1 MSNRF
6 YDAGPSASGQK
17 VMLATTAYDSPDAS
31 YTFSIA
37 RSREAL
43 SAAGIQSA
51 YYLLQGNC
59 HVDDARNAV
68 VRDFIDSDCTDLV
81 FLDADVS
88 WEPDTL
94 VELCNINRDLVGG
107 VYPYRRES
115 DEETMPVRHLSEIKV
130 DGDLI
135 EVEGLPT
142 GFMKI
147 KREVIETMAKTAKH
161 FLKDDGKPHPVL
173 FERDYFGVGRRGGDI
188 RFCMVWREMGGKV
201 WAAPELRLGHAGKM
215 VLKDSLGASLR
226 RQSGTSLLWMVEKI
240 RAKEDKLETYIE
252 AFKAFGN
259 KWAASSD
266 VLQLASG
273 LARSAELPILEIGTG
288 LSTVVMA
295 AASSQRVWAIEHE
308 PKYAEA
314 LESMVALGGVN
325 NVTLVTAEL
334 KNTPRPTSSGP
345 QVYLHQDRWYDLADD
360 MAALP
365 QEFGLAFVDGPPR
378 IGSDRM
384 RFFDV
389 FGDRCK
395 VILCDD
401 ADDSAYGPKL
411 RAWAAS
417 RGREIQTDGRAAV
430 ILPG

>member
-68 VRDFIDSDCTDLV
+68 VRDFLDSDCAELI

-94 VELCNINRDLVGG
+94 VELCRIDRDLVGG
-107 VYPYRRES
+107 IYPYRRES
-115 DEETMPVRHLSEIKV
+115 DEETMPVRHLQEIKV
-130 DGDLI
+130 DGDLV

-147 KREVIETMAKTAKH
+147 KRHVIETMAATAKH
-161 FLKDDGKPHPVL
+161 FLKDAGKPHPVL
-173 FERDYFGVGRRGGDI
+173 FERDYFGGGRRGGDI

-201 WAAPELRLGHAGKM
+201 FAAPELRLGHCGHV

-226 RQSGTSLLWMVEKI
+226 RQNKTSLLWMVQQI
-240 RAKEDKLETYIE
+240 RNRATTLETYIE
-252 AFKAFGN
+252 AFKAMGN
-259 KWAASSD
+259 KWGAPADILQMAA
-266 VLQLASG
+266 G
-273 LARSAELPILEIGTG
+273 LARASDLPILEMGSG
-288 LSTVVMA
+288 LSTIVMA
-295 AASSQRVWAIEHE
+295 AASDQQVWAVEHDA
-308 PKYAEA
+308 KYAEET
-314 LESMVALGGVN
+314 ESMAVVAGVGN
-325 NVTLVTAEL
+325 IALVTAKL
-334 KNTPRPTSSGP
+334 KDN
-345 QVYLHQDRWYDLADD
+345 WYDLDAD
-360 MAALP
+360 MASLP
-365 QEFGLAFVDGPPR
+365 AQFGVGFVDGPPR
-378 IGSDRM
+378 YLGCDRM
-384 RFFDV
+384 KFFEV

-401 ADDSAYGPKL
+401 ANGSGRIAELK
-411 RAWAAS
+411 AWAAS
-417 RGREIQTDGRAAV
+417 RGREIKFDGRAAV
-430 ILPG
+430 ILPGAKANGD

>member
-1 MSNRF
+1 MSYRY
-6 YDAGPSASGQK
+6 YDAGPSATGQK
-17 VMLATTAYDSPDAS
+17 VLLATTAYDSPDAS

-43 SAAGIQSA
+43 SAAGIQSG

-68 VRDFIDSDCTDLV
+68 VRDFLESDCTELV

-88 WEPDTL
+88 WEPDAL
-94 VELCNINRDLVGG
+94 VQLCQIDKDLVGG
-107 VYPYRRES
+107 IYPYRRES
-115 DEETMPVRHLSEIKV
+115 DEETMPVRHLPEIKV

-147 KREVIETMAKTAKH
+147 KRHVLETMAATAKH

-173 FERDYFGVGRRGGDI
+173 FERDYFGGGRRGGDI

-201 WAAPELRLGHAGKM
+201 FAAPELRLGHCGKM

-226 RQSGTSLLWMVEKI
+226 RQNKTSLRWMVEKI
-240 RAKEDKLETYIE
+240 KSREDTLETYAE
-252 AFKAFGN
+252 AFRAFGN
-259 KWAASSD
+259 KWAASAD
-266 VLQLASG
+266 VLQLAAN
-273 LARSAELPILEIGTG
+273 LARSSELPVLEMGTG

-295 AASSQRVWAIEHE
+295 AASKHKVWAVEHD
-308 PKYAEA
+308 PQYAETLQGMMSISGA
-314 LESMVALGGVN
+314 GNVA
-325 NVTLVTAEL
+325 LVTADL
-334 KNTPRPTSSGP
+334 KNG
-345 QVYLHQDRWYDLADD
+345 WYDFGPDID
-360 MAALP
+360 VMP
-365 QEFGLAFVDGPPR
+365 KEFGLALVDGPPR
-378 IGSDRM
+378 ALGDRM
-384 RFFDV
+384 KFFEV

-401 ADDSAYGPKL
+401 ANSPSYSEELK
-411 RAWAAS
+411 AWAAS
-417 RGREIQTDGRAAV
+417 RGRKFQSDGRAAV
-430 ILPG
+430 IL

>member
-1 MSNRF
+1 LSNRY
-6 YDAGPSASGQK
+6 YDAGPAASGQK

-37 RSREAL
+37 RSKEAL

-68 VRDFIDSDCTDLV
+68 VRDFLESDCTELV

-88 WEPDTL
+88 WEPETL
-94 VELCNINRDLVGG
+94 VELCKIDRDLVGG

-115 DEETMPVRHLSEIKV
+115 DEEAMPVRHLREIVV

-147 KREVIETMAKTAKH
+147 KRVVLETMALTARH
-161 FLKDDGKPHPVL
+161 FAKDDGKPHPVL

-188 RFCMVWREMGGKV
+188 RFCMVWRDMGGKV
-201 WAAPELRLGHAGKM
+201 FAAPELRLGHCGKM

-226 RQSGTSLLWMVEKI
+226 RQNGTSLAWMTLKI
-240 RAKEDKLETYIE
+240 RNRQDRLETYIE

-266 VLQLASG
+266 VLHLAAG
-273 LARSAELPILEIGTG
+273 LARSSELPVLEIGSG
-288 LSTVVMA
+288 LSTIVMA
-295 AASSQRVWAIEHE
+295 AASAQKVWCIEHE
-308 PKYAEA
+308 PEYATKIEA
-314 LESMVALGGVN
+314 MTVVAGVG
-325 NVTLVTAEL
+325 NVVLVQCGL
-334 KNTPRPTSSGP
+334 KDG
-345 QVYLHQDRWYDLADD
+345 WYDLDVEVPA
-360 MAALP
+360 
-365 QEFGLAFVDGPPR
+365 EFGLAFVDGPPR
-378 IGSDRM
+378 AIANRM
-384 RFFDV
+384 RFFEV
-389 FGDRCK
+389 FGARCK
-395 VILCDD
+395 VVLCDD
-401 ADDSAYGPKL
+401 ADDSKYSAQLK
-411 RAWAAS
+411 AWAAS
-417 RGREIQTDGRAAV
+417 QGRDIQFDGRAAV
-430 ILPG
+430 ILPKQP